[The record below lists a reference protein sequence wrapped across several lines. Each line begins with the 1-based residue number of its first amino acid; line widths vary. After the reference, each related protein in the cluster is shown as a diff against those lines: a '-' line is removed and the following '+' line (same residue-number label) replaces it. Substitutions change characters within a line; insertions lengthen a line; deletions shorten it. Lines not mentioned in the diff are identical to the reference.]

1 MANVRWGVIGI
12 VLVTVAPQADGRAD
26 NQAAHGA
33 SPRVQSRR
41 QRFET
46 QWWPRVRPLL
56 SACDELANRDGVF
69 GDAIVEF
76 WPSSNLPLRVLPS
89 PGLKG
94 RVSACVTAKL
104 SGLAAQLKGHLDE
117 VEETGG
123 VVSLGTVRP
132 LLPDAQTLVPAW
144 MAAIG
149 SQPGSDRV
157 ARVRLAR
164 LLPRDVVLSPDGCLE
179 TFPTRSFGAAA
190 DAWLRREARPVDSFW
205 LNEARLAM
213 FGPDVTEAYVVMTG
227 GSSYLLR
234 RTFFPREWLATQT
247 EARGT
252 PNFKRVVDV
261 KHRICITAI
270 DGATKASLRSEMD
283 DHGKCSGGSVP
294 DTLTA
299 PRSQCSG
306 HPLWN
311 RHSTAG
317 APGGVH

>member
-1 MANVRWGVIGI
+1 MSVRWGVIGI
-12 VLVTVAPQADGRAD
+12 ALVTVAPQADGRAD
-26 NQAAHGA
+26 NQTDHGA
-33 SPRVQSRR
+33 SPRVESRR
-41 QRFET
+41 QRFQT

-56 SACDELANRDGVF
+56 NACDDLANRDGVF

-104 SGLAAQLKGHLDE
+104 SELATQLKRHLAE

-132 LLPDAQTLVPAW
+132 LLPDARTLVPVW
-144 MAAIG
+144 VAAIG
-149 SQPGSDRV
+149 SHPGSDRA

-164 LLPRDVVLSPDGCLE
+164 LLPRDVVLSADGCLDI
-179 TFPTRSFGAAA
+179 FPTRSFGAAG
-190 DAWLRREARPVDSFW
+190 DAWLAREARPVDSFW
-205 LNEARLAM
+205 LNEARLGV
-213 FGPDVTEAYVVMTG
+213 FGTDVTKAYVLTVG
-227 GSSYLLR
+227 GSPYLVR

-252 PNFKRVVDV
+252 PKFKRLVDV
-261 KHRICITAI
+261 KHRVCITAI
-270 DGATKASLRSEMD
+270 DGATQASLRSEMD

-299 PRSQCSG
+299 PRSLCSG

-311 RHSTAG
+311 RRATAG
-317 APGGVH
+317 APGGAH